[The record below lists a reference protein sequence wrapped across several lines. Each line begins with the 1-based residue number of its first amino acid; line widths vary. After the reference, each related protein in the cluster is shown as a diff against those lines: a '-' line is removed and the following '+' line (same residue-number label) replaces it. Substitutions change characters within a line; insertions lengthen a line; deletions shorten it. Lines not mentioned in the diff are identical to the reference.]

1 MSWVFLEVFVLML
14 GIIQGEWTLVSD
26 KPRLFLYYLYDLVKL
41 KNFSEPIY
49 FSVKTKAM
57 IPTLEV
63 IVRTK

>member
-1 MSWVFLEVFVLML
+1 ML